1 MIPTPYTDTSHGNS
15 EVVVF
20 SQVVLQHRHHFEV
33 PNVLF
38 SVNAAKQETTAC
50 GVLKATVLMSPSLSM
65 RTGKLS

>member
-50 GVLKATVLMSPSLSM
+50 GVLKVIEPETVGHRVDES
-65 RTGKLS
+65 